1 MKTNI
6 IEVKKEEEK
15 KFENFYDLHDK
26 LTNVEES
33 SEWEQCTAEEIYF
46 SETEGANPFEGFGGD
61 EFSAVSFSRNY
72 GITSIPLRYTAL
84 GSILQRAECFGN
96 GIKRL
101 FLADKAKFAA
111 HLNDYISLKEKDK
124 RQSKMLALIQDGKLS
139 ALHSGTYTP
148 IKMSSVFELV
158 DDFVNEF
165 EKCSFLGGKW
175 SWENCQAEYRINDT
189 KLDKVYTSLI
199 GKYITFKTIHI
210 ELLALSSDVAEAAVR
225 FYPRFILDGHYVPL
239 TCGAAVK
246 HVGKVSIDTVEE
258 RLGDVF
264 KSFEASCRSL
274 AALGDIFLNNKKN
287 VMIKAFSKL
296 NIPQKYAAEVANK
309 YSNSPTTALDVYTS
323 MCAVLGEL
331 KSSKLSDTTVL
342 NYEEQLSKLIT
353 YNRNAWLRF
362 DVPGEV
368 YWNAKR
374 D

>member
-15 KFENFYDLHDK
+15 KFENFYDLHDQ
-26 LTNVEES
+26 LTAVEES
-33 SEWEQCTAEEIYF
+33 SEWEQCSADEIHF

-101 FLADKAKFAA
+101 FLADKEKFAN
-111 HLNDYISLKEKDK
+111 HLNDYLGLKEKDK

-139 ALHSGTYTP
+139 ALHSGSYTP
-148 IKMSSVFELV
+148 IKMSSIFELV

-225 FYPRFILDGHYVPL
+225 FYPRFIIDGHNIPL
-239 TCGAAVK
+239 SGGAAVK
-246 HVGKVSIDTVEE
+246 HVGKVTVETVEE

-274 AALGDIFLNNKKN
+274 AALGDIFLNYKKN

-296 NIPQKYAAEVANK
+296 NIPQKYAAEVAYK
-309 YSNSPTTALDVYTS
+309 FSNTPTTALDVYTD
-323 MCAVLGEL
+323 MCSVLAEL
-331 KSSKLSDTTVL
+331 KASKLPDTTVL

-362 DVPGEV
+362 DIPGEV
-368 YWNAKR
+368 SWNAKR
-374 D
+374 E

>member
-1 MKTNI
+1 MKVNL

-15 KFENFYDLHDK
+15 KFESFYDLHDQ
-26 LTNVEES
+26 LTAVEED
-33 SEWEQCTAEEIYF
+33 SEWEQCTADEIHF
-46 SETEGANPFEGFGGD
+46 SESEGANPFEGFGGD

-199 GKYITFKTIHI
+199 GKYITFQTLNI

-225 FYPRFILDGHYVPL
+225 FYPRFIIDGHNVPL
-239 TCGAAVK
+239 TGGAAVK

-274 AALGDIFLNNKKN
+274 AALGEIKLKNKKN
-287 VMIKAFSKL
+287 AMIKAFSKL

-309 YSNSPTTALDVYTS
+309 YSNTPTTALDVYTS
-323 MCAVLGEL
+323 MCAVLGAL
-331 KSSKLSDTTVL
+331 KLSKLSDTTVL
-342 NYEEQLSKLIT
+342 NYEEQLSKLLT
-353 YNRNAWLRF
+353 YNRNAWIRF

-368 YWNAKR
+368 SWNAKR